1 MIITLYSDEQCTEPV
16 WTGLVGDYKVI
27 DGANGIVQTEG
38 ATKIINGEKEIKM
51 TQLWSYGRSKLKAGC
66 VPDTFEFPM
75 SEEST
80 STTAKT
86 IYYYLSPLV
95 RLVIKSKKIKDGGV
109 YYRALSFNTAQVIVN
124 NTWTNMTPVH
134 EPYSRTYSNTEPF
147 KITFATCK
155 SATWGGTHPV
165 SNSNFFGV
173 NLTVLNSTM
182 ASATSYC
189 VYAFAPY
196 DQLFS
201 LKDPDAYKPNT
212 TPMRGGYG
220 TGTVPRGTIPAL
232 PVDSINSLLMST
244 CQGYGRGLSYY
255 KLTLGALSSITKR
268 MYPKFDFMGKSAATR
283 QEAFVSLVGIPYNV
297 PTTANAGG
305 VYLAD
310 TQVAV
315 ENGSADWVSALC
327 VPLNFGTFYLEGN
340 LTDTFADVVYTE
352 YTLYLAGVGNISIDP
367 AACAQGFI
375 RVSGMLDVRNGN
387 ILYAVYTYAKN
398 NLGEI
403 IYAHASG
410 NVGIEIPLSGGTA
423 NTQFIKN
430 ATTVGISTASV
441 LIGAASANP
450 ALLGA
455 GIVGG
460 IKGAESFAEDAISV
474 PHISRANALD
484 PMAGGYGSPCCRLM
498 VSQNYM
504 IMPDKYTDL
513 IGLPSSGIVIYNEN
527 NEEIVACKLSDF
539 IGKGFLRVQ
548 GIKLDNVLA
557 TEEEKNEL
565 VQLFMNGVF
574 M

>member
-1 MIITLYSDEQCTEPV
+1 MIITLYSDEECTEAV
-16 WTGLVGDYKVI
+16 WTGLVGDYSKI
-27 DGANGIVQTEG
+27 DGVNGIVITET
-38 ATKIINGEKEIKM
+38 ATKLVNGEKTIKM
-51 TQLWSYGRSKLKAGC
+51 TQLWRYNRAKLKMGC
-66 VPDTFEFPM
+66 VPDTFDFPR
-75 SEEST
+75 SEESGT
-80 STTAKT
+80 TTANTK
-86 IYYYLSPLV
+86 YYYLSPLI
-95 RLVIKSKKIKDGGV
+95 RLVIKTKQVKEGSIYVRGICF
-109 YYRALSFNTAQVIVN
+109 YTAQTIVN
-124 NTWTNMTPVH
+124 NTWTNMTAPH
-134 EPYSRTYSNTEPF
+134 ENYVKTFSNTEPF
-147 KITFATCK
+147 AITFATGK
-155 SATWGGTHPV
+155 TATWGGTHKIA
-165 SNSNFFGV
+165 NSNFFGV
-173 NLTVLNSTM
+173 NITRQNSTM
-182 ASATSYC
+182 ANETSWC
-189 VYAFAPY
+189 EFAFSPY

-255 KLTLGALSSITKR
+255 KLTTDALSNITKR

-297 PTTANAGG
+297 PTTSNSGG

-315 ENGSADWVSALC
+315 ASGTADWVTSLC

-367 AACAQGFI
+367 AACAQGYV

-398 NLGEI
+398 NLGEV

-423 NTQFIKN
+423 NTQFVKN
-430 ATTVGISTASV
+430 ATTLGISTASAW
-441 LIGAASANP
+441 IGAVSGNP
-450 ALLGA
+450 TLLGA
-455 GIVGG
+455 GIVGA
-460 IKGAESFAEDAISV
+460 IKGTESTFEDAIGV
-474 PHISRANALD
+474 PHISKANTLD

-504 IMPDKYTDL
+504 IMPDKYVDL
-513 IGLPSSGIVIYNEN
+513 VGLPSSGIVIYNAD
-527 NEEIVACKLSDF
+527 NEEVVACKLSDF
-539 IGKGFLRVQ
+539 IGKGFLRIQ
-548 GIKLDNVLA
+548 NIKLENVLA